1 MTYTDEQVA
10 QYFAE
15 NPGLSENQ
23 IAQVMRETG
32 VSPEQVARVTQADP
46 GYVSQRY
53 NQYLDLVDQA
63 RVSTNIPAASS
74 SGLTFLNAPRDTGLR
89 PSSGVTGAGADVVS
103 SGPPASVNPV
113 SGLSL
118 GAPSN
123 VTVGPQPEPYVDTV
137 AQNLLGRFDQEVDAA
152 MASGDYANVAN
163 VIKEAEGLYGPSA
176 YSAVADYLNTNPR
189 YEGLR
194 GQVGGAVYTPEN
206 LQSFVSSIPAP
217 VDPGIAT
224 VLPDNQTSAQTTST
238 VLPDNQTSAPT
249 ETPAEYEINS
259 LFREFLGRAPRPDEL
274 STYLTEYGSTVDANE
289 TNDWIKR
296 SQQEILNRQNPDVN
310 KLFKG
315 DNFPTLDQIR
325 QAKIDGQARVDQEVE
340 DKAAAGV
347 YQPTYTSYRQ
357 EGQAPFGG
365 YYALPGIGPYGGVF
379 GVGTEGF
386 EQQSDPFSGAQARAQ
401 EMIRNRISP
410 STVPLNFD
418 SSQADPLG
426 AFNLSVSE
434 GRFQDAAQIAQ
445 RSGYSPDV
453 VADYINANRS
463 GLNLD
468 SDFGFSGED
477 AASFYSTTGF
487 PRQPAAFGGSMSSM
501 GTPSNP
507 FIYRQSLSPLPLPVP
522 EAVSVAETVPA
533 SEGSATMR
541 RGGYINQGITA
552 VRR

>member
-23 IAQVMRETG
+23 IAQVMREAG

-123 VTVGPQPEPYVDTV
+123 VTVGPQPEPYVDTA
-137 AQNLLGRFDQEVDAA
+137 AQNLLGQFDQAMDAA
-152 MASGDYANVAN
+152 MVSGDYANVAN
-163 VIKEAEGLYGPSA
+163 VMKEAEGLYGPSA

-194 GQVGGAVYTPEN
+194 GQVGGATYTPEN

-217 VDPGIAT
+217 VDPGIAGA
-224 VLPDNQTSAQTTST
+224 LPGGQGTTPLSFT
-238 VLPDNQTSAPT
+238 DQLNALFQANLGRLPT
-249 ETPAEYEINS
+249 E
-259 LFREFLGRAPRPDEL
+259 REASIYSKDFGGTFSPEL
-274 STYLTEYGSTVDANE
+274 EAAFMSRSTEEMG
-289 TNDWIKR
+289 
-296 SQQEILNRQNPDVN
+296 NRQ
-310 KLFKG
+310 KG
-315 DNFPTLDQIR
+315 IKEAAD
-325 QAKIDGQARVDQEVE
+325 
-340 DKAAAGV
+340 AAAKTETAKTTAPGV

-365 YYALPGIGPYGGVF
+365 YYAQPGVSPYGGVF
-379 GVGTEGF
+379 GVGTEQF
-386 EQQSDPFSGAQARAQ
+386 EQQSDPFSGAQARARSL
-401 EMIRNRISP
+401 ISNRLSP
-410 STVPLNFD
+410 LTDNIPI
-418 SSQADPLG
+418 
-426 AFNLSVSE
+426 
-434 GRFQDAAQIAQ
+434 DA
-445 RSGYSPDV
+445 
-453 VADYINANRS
+453 
-463 GLNLD
+463 
-468 SDFGFSGED
+468 
-477 AASFYSTTGF
+477 
-487 PRQPAAFGGSMSSM
+487 RQPGAFGGDMAAN
-501 GTPSNP
+501 GVAPSP
-507 FIYRQSLSPLPLPVP
+507 FAYRQTLSPNTLAALAA
-522 EAVSVAETVPA
+522 EATPA
-533 SEGSATMR
+533 SEAAASEATMR
-541 RGGYINQGITA
+541 RGGYIDQGIAA

>member
-23 IAQVMRETG
+23 IAQVMREAG

-89 PSSGVTGAGADVVS
+89 PSSGVTGAGAGVVS
-103 SGPPASVNPV
+103 PGPPASVNPV

-123 VTVGPQPEPYVDTV
+123 VTVGPQPEPYVDTA
-137 AQNLLGRFDQEVDAA
+137 AQNLLGQFDQAMDAA
-152 MASGDYANVAN
+152 MVSGDYANVAN
-163 VIKEAEGLYGPSA
+163 VMKEAEGLYGPSA

-194 GQVGGAVYTPEN
+194 GQVGIDPSIEGGAAYTPEN

-217 VDPGIAT
+217 VDPGIAGA
-224 VLPDNQTSAQTTST
+224 LPGGPGDTGAGAGAGAGPGAGPGDTGAGAGAG
-238 VLPDNQTSAPT
+238 P
-249 ETPAEYEINS
+249 
-259 LFREFLGRAPRPDEL
+259 
-274 STYLTEYGSTVDANE
+274 GS
-289 TNDWIKR
+289 
-296 SQQEILNRQNPDVN
+296 
-310 KLFKG
+310 
-315 DNFPTLDQIR
+315 
-325 QAKIDGQARVDQEVE
+325 
-340 DKAAAGV
+340 AAASPSRV

-365 YYALPGIGPYGGVF
+365 YYAQPGIGPYGGVF
-379 GVGTEGF
+379 GVGTEQF
-386 EQQSDPFSGAQARAQ
+386 EQQSDPFSGAQARARSL
-401 EMIRNRISP
+401 INNRLTP
-410 STVPLNFD
+410 LTDNVPI
-418 SSQADPLG
+418 DP
-426 AFNLSVSE
+426 
-434 GRFQDAAQIAQ
+434 R
-445 RSGYSPDV
+445 P
-453 VADYINANRS
+453 
-463 GLNLD
+463 
-468 SDFGFSGED
+468 
-477 AASFYSTTGF
+477 
-487 PRQPAAFGGSMSSM
+487 PAPFGGYVAANDV
-501 GTPSNP
+501 TPNP
-507 FIYRQSLSPLPLPVP
+507 FAYRQTLSPTTLAALAT
-522 EAVSVAETVPA
+522 EATPA
-533 SEGSATMR
+533 SEAAASEAPMR

>member
-10 QYFAE
+10 QYFIDY
-15 NPGLSENQ
+15 PGLNESQ
-23 IAQVMRETG
+23 IAQEMSERG

-123 VTVGPQPEPYVDTV
+123 VTVGPQPEPYVDTA
-137 AQNLLGRFDQEVDAA
+137 AQNLLGQFDQAMDAA

-163 VIKEAEGLYGPSA
+163 VMKEAEGLYGPSA

-194 GQVGGAVYTPEN
+194 GQVGGATYTPEN

-217 VDPGIAT
+217 VDPGIAGALPGGQGT
-224 VLPDNQTSAQTTST
+224 TPLSFTDQLNALFQANLGRLPDDREAKIYAKDFGGTFSPELEAAFMSRST
-238 VLPDNQTSAPT
+238 EEMGNRQKGIKEAADAAAKT
-249 ETPAEYEINS
+249 ETAKTT
-259 LFREFLGRAPRPDEL
+259 AP
-274 STYLTEYGSTVDANE
+274 
-289 TNDWIKR
+289 
-296 SQQEILNRQNPDVN
+296 
-310 KLFKG
+310 
-315 DNFPTLDQIR
+315 
-325 QAKIDGQARVDQEVE
+325 
-340 DKAAAGV
+340 GV

-365 YYALPGIGPYGGVF
+365 YYAQPGIGPYGGVF
-379 GVGTEGF
+379 GVGTEQF
-386 EQQSDPFSGAQARAQ
+386 EQQSDPFSGAQARARSL
-401 EMIRNRISP
+401 INNRLTP
-410 STVPLNFD
+410 LTDNVPI
-418 SSQADPLG
+418 DP
-426 AFNLSVSE
+426 
-434 GRFQDAAQIAQ
+434 R
-445 RSGYSPDV
+445 P
-453 VADYINANRS
+453 
-463 GLNLD
+463 
-468 SDFGFSGED
+468 
-477 AASFYSTTGF
+477 
-487 PRQPAAFGGSMSSM
+487 PAPFGGYVAANDVA
-501 GTPSNP
+501 PNP
-507 FIYRQSLSPLPLPVP
+507 FAYRQTLSPNTLAALAT
-522 EAVSVAETVPA
+522 EATPA
-533 SEGSATMR
+533 SEAAASEAPMR

>member
-1 MTYTDEQVA
+1 MAYTDEQVEQWLEIVRA
-10 QYFAE
+10 MQVSGVD
-15 NPGLSENQ
+15 P
-23 IAQVMRETG
+23 AQV
-32 VSPEQVARVTQADP
+32 SRVTGADP
-46 GYVSQRY
+46 GYVASRFE
-53 NQYLDLVDQA
+53 A
-63 RVSTNIPAASS
+63 FTTAGPPSPAVSPVVANSISLTPEGTASLGQPTNVSSPANVFSPADYGPPSKNVYDFNR
-74 SGLTFLNAPRDTGLR
+74 LIRDNEFGKAGELATGLGFA
-89 PSSGVTGAGADVVS
+89 PEDIQSYLNDTNVFPEFGGNVELDTVQSFVPP
-103 SGPPASVNPV
+103 PPAPD
-113 SGLSL
+113 
-118 GAPSN
+118 
-123 VTVGPQPEPYVDTV
+123 PQPYVDTV
-137 AQNLLGRFDQEVDAA
+137 AQNLLGRFDQEMDAA
-152 MASGDYANVAN
+152 MVSGDYANVAN
-163 VIKEAEGLYGPSA
+163 VMKEAEGLYGPSA

-194 GQVGGAVYTPEN
+194 GQVGIDPSIEGGAAYTPDN
-206 LQSFVSSIPAP
+206 LRAFISSIPAP
-217 VDPGIAT
+217 VDPGIAGALPGGPGT
-224 VLPDNQTSAQTTST
+224 LERVL
-238 VLPDNQTSAPT
+238 VL
-249 ETPAEYEINS
+249 
-259 LFREFLGRAPRPDEL
+259 LGDTGAGPGAGPGD
-274 STYLTEYGSTVDANE
+274 TGAGAGAGPGS
-289 TNDWIKR
+289 
-296 SQQEILNRQNPDVN
+296 
-310 KLFKG
+310 
-315 DNFPTLDQIR
+315 
-325 QAKIDGQARVDQEVE
+325 
-340 DKAAAGV
+340 AAASPSRV

-365 YYALPGIGPYGGVF
+365 YYAQPGIGPYGGVF
-379 GVGTEGF
+379 GVGTEQF

-426 AFNLSVSE
+426 AFNLSMSE

-445 RSGYSPDV
+445 RAGYSPDV

-468 SDFGFSGED
+468 SDFGLSGED
-477 AASFYSTTGF
+477 VASFYSTTGF

>member
-23 IAQVMRETG
+23 IAQVMREAG

-123 VTVGPQPEPYVDTV
+123 VTVGPQPEPYVDTA
-137 AQNLLGRFDQEVDAA
+137 AQNLLGQFDQAMDAA
-152 MASGDYANVAN
+152 MVSGDYANVAN
-163 VIKEAEGLYGPSA
+163 VMKEAEGLYGPSA

-194 GQVGGAVYTPEN
+194 GQVGIDPSIEGGAAYTPEN
-206 LQSFVSSIPAP
+206 LQSFVSSILAP
-217 VDPGIAT
+217 VDPGIAGA
-224 VLPDNQTSAQTTST
+224 LPGG
-238 VLPDNQTSAPT
+238 P
-249 ETPAEYEINS
+249 
-259 LFREFLGRAPRPDEL
+259 
-274 STYLTEYGSTVDANE
+274 
-289 TNDWIKR
+289 
-296 SQQEILNRQNPDVN
+296 
-310 KLFKG
+310 G
-315 DNFPTLDQIR
+315 DTGAGPGAGAGAGPGAGAGAGAGPGDTG
-325 QAKIDGQARVDQEVE
+325 AGARTDFQVG
-340 DKAAAGV
+340 AGV
-347 YQPTYTSYRQ
+347 YRQ

-365 YYALPGIGPYGGVF
+365 YYAQPGISPYGGVF
-379 GVGTEGF
+379 GFGTEQF

-426 AFNLSVSE
+426 AFNLSMSE

-445 RSGYSPDV
+445 RAGYSPDV

-468 SDFGFSGED
+468 SDFGLSGENV
-477 AASFYSTTGF
+477 ASFYSTTGF

-507 FIYRQSLSPLPLPVP
+507 FMYRQSLSPTTLTAP
-522 EAVSVAETVPA
+522 EAAAVSEAAA
-533 SEGSATMR
+533 SEAAASEVSGR
-541 RGGYINQGITA
+541 RGGYVDQGIA
-552 VRR
+552 AIRR

>member
-89 PSSGVTGAGADVVS
+89 PSSGVTGAGAGVVS
-103 SGPPASVNPV
+103 PGPPASVNPV

-194 GQVGGAVYTPEN
+194 GQVGGATYTPEN

-217 VDPGIAT
+217 VDPGPAPVDPGIAGALT
-224 VLPDNQTSAQTTST
+224 DDQGTTPLSFT
-238 VLPDNQTSAPT
+238 DQLNALFQANLGRLPT
-249 ETPAEYEINS
+249 E
-259 LFREFLGRAPRPDEL
+259 REASIYSKDFGGTFSPEL
-274 STYLTEYGSTVDANE
+274 EAAFMSRSTEEMG
-289 TNDWIKR
+289 
-296 SQQEILNRQNPDVN
+296 NRQ
-310 KLFKG
+310 KG
-315 DNFPTLDQIR
+315 IKEAAD
-325 QAKIDGQARVDQEVE
+325 
-340 DKAAAGV
+340 AAAKTETAKTTAPGV

-365 YYALPGIGPYGGVF
+365 YYALPGISPYGGVF
-379 GVGTEGF
+379 GVGTEQF

-426 AFNLSVSE
+426 AFNLSMSE

-468 SDFGFSGED
+468 SDFGLLSGED
-477 AASFYSTTGF
+477 VASFYSTTGF

-541 RGGYINQGITA
+541 RGGYIDQGIAA

>member
-1 MTYTDEQVA
+1 MTYTDEQVE
-10 QYFAE
+10 QYFAK

-23 IAQVMRETG
+23 IAQLMRETG

-89 PSSGVTGAGADVVS
+89 PSSGVTGAGAGVVS
-103 SGPPASVNPV
+103 PGPPASVNPV

-123 VTVGPQPEPYVDTV
+123 VTVGPQPEPYVDTA
-137 AQNLLGRFDQEVDAA
+137 AQNLLGQFDQAMDAA
-152 MASGDYANVAN
+152 MVSGDYANVAN
-163 VIKEAEGLYGPSA
+163 VMKEAEGLYGPSA

-194 GQVGGAVYTPEN
+194 GQVGGATYTPEN

-217 VDPGIAT
+217 VDPGIAGA
-224 VLPDNQTSAQTTST
+224 LPGG
-238 VLPDNQTSAPT
+238 P
-249 ETPAEYEINS
+249 
-259 LFREFLGRAPRPDEL
+259 
-274 STYLTEYGSTVDANE
+274 
-289 TNDWIKR
+289 
-296 SQQEILNRQNPDVN
+296 
-310 KLFKG
+310 G
-315 DNFPTLDQIR
+315 DTGAGAGAGPGDTGAGPGAGPGDTGAGPGDTGAGPGAGPGAGAGARTDF
-325 QAKIDGQARVDQEVE
+325 QAG
-340 DKAAAGV
+340 AGV
-347 YQPTYTSYRQ
+347 YRQ

-365 YYALPGIGPYGGVF
+365 YYALPGISPYGGVF
-379 GVGTEGF
+379 GFGTEQF

-426 AFNLSVSE
+426 AFNLSMSE

-445 RSGYSPDV
+445 RAGYSPDV

-468 SDFGFSGED
+468 SDFGLSGED
-477 AASFYSTTGF
+477 VASFYSTTGF

-507 FIYRQSLSPLPLPVP
+507 FMYRQSLSPTTLTAP
-522 EAVSVAETVPA
+522 EAAAVSEAAA
-533 SEGSATMR
+533 SEAAASEVSGR
-541 RGGYINQGITA
+541 RGGYIDQGIAA

>member
-10 QYFAE
+10 QYFIDY
-15 NPGLSENQ
+15 PGLNESQ
-23 IAQVMRETG
+23 IAQVMSERG

-123 VTVGPQPEPYVDTV
+123 VTVGPQPEPYVDTA
-137 AQNLLGRFDQEVDAA
+137 AQNLLGQFDQAMDAA

-163 VIKEAEGLYGPSA
+163 VMKEAEGLYGPSA

-194 GQVGGAVYTPEN
+194 GQVGGATYTPEN

-217 VDPGIAT
+217 VDPGIAGALPGGQGT
-224 VLPDNQTSAQTTST
+224 TPLSFTDQLNALFQANLGRLPDDREAKIYAKDFGGTFSPELEAAFMSRST
-238 VLPDNQTSAPT
+238 EEMGNRQKGIKEAADAAAKT
-249 ETPAEYEINS
+249 ETAKTT
-259 LFREFLGRAPRPDEL
+259 AP
-274 STYLTEYGSTVDANE
+274 
-289 TNDWIKR
+289 
-296 SQQEILNRQNPDVN
+296 
-310 KLFKG
+310 
-315 DNFPTLDQIR
+315 
-325 QAKIDGQARVDQEVE
+325 
-340 DKAAAGV
+340 GV

-365 YYALPGIGPYGGVF
+365 YYAQPGIGPYGGVF
-379 GVGTEGF
+379 GVGTEQF
-386 EQQSDPFSGAQARAQ
+386 EQQSDPFSGAQARARSL
-401 EMIRNRISP
+401 INNRLTP
-410 STVPLNFD
+410 LTDNVPI
-418 SSQADPLG
+418 DP
-426 AFNLSVSE
+426 
-434 GRFQDAAQIAQ
+434 R
-445 RSGYSPDV
+445 P
-453 VADYINANRS
+453 
-463 GLNLD
+463 
-468 SDFGFSGED
+468 
-477 AASFYSTTGF
+477 
-487 PRQPAAFGGSMSSM
+487 PAPFGGYVAANDV
-501 GTPSNP
+501 TPNP
-507 FIYRQSLSPLPLPVP
+507 FAYRQTLSPNTLAALAT
-522 EAVSVAETVPA
+522 EATPA
-533 SEGSATMR
+533 SEAAASEAPMR

>member
-10 QYFAE
+10 QYFIDY
-15 NPGLSENQ
+15 PGLNESQ
-23 IAQVMRETG
+23 IAQVMSERG
-32 VSPEQVARVTQADP
+32 VSPEQVARVTGADP

-53 NQYLDLVDQA
+53 DQYLDLVDQ
-63 RVSTNIPAASS
+63 RTV
-74 SGLTFLNAPRDTGLR
+74 R
-89 PSSGVTGAGADVVS
+89 PF
-103 SGPPASVNPV
+103 SGPPSPAVSPVVANPI
-113 SGLSL
+113 SLTSAGTASL
-118 GAPSN
+118 GQPTNVSSPANVFSPADYGPPS
-123 VTVGPQPEPYVDTV
+123 PIFDPRPEPYVDTA
-137 AQNLLGRFDQEVDAA
+137 AQNLLGQFDQAMDAA

-163 VIKEAEGLYGPSA
+163 VMKEAEGLYGPA
-176 YSAVADYLNTNPR
+176 TYTTVADYLNTNPR

-194 GQVGGAVYTPEN
+194 GQVGGAAYTPEN

-217 VDPGIAT
+217 VDPGIAGA
-224 VLPDNQTSAQTTST
+224 LPGGPGDTGAGAGAGAGAVPTGPAGA
-238 VLPDNQTSAPT
+238 LPAG
-249 ETPAEYEINS
+249 PA
-259 LFREFLGRAPRPDEL
+259 
-274 STYLTEYGSTVDANE
+274 GSVPAGPAGPG
-289 TNDWIKR
+289 
-296 SQQEILNRQNPDVN
+296 S
-310 KLFKG
+310 
-315 DNFPTLDQIR
+315 
-325 QAKIDGQARVDQEVE
+325 
-340 DKAAAGV
+340 AAASPSRV

-365 YYALPGIGPYGGVF
+365 YYAQPGIGPYGGVF
-379 GVGTEGF
+379 GVGTEQF

-418 SSQADPLG
+418 ASQVDPVG
-426 AFNLSVSE
+426 AFNLSMAE
-434 GRFQDAAQIAQ
+434 GRFEDAAQIAQ
-445 RSGYSPDV
+445 RAGYSPDIV
-453 VADYINANRS
+453 SEYVSSNRS
-463 GLNLD
+463 GLNLP
-468 SDFGFSGED
+468 SDFSMTEQDF
-477 AASFYSTTGF
+477 ASLYSTTGF